1 MDQRGY
7 LNRFPSKK
15 REKALTQA
23 LDIRKFEI
31 ELYWKRAAYFW
42 TLIAAAFAGYVALLS
57 KDEFADKEFIVL
69 VVACLGLLFSFAWSC
84 VNRGSKQWQENWEN
98 HVDMLE
104 DDVIGPL
111 YKTVLRRRPPESRR
125 EWIIDAMTGP
135 ATYSVSGINQIIST
149 FMVLLWIVL
158 VARSLHVDPSLK
170 FDLLASSVVV
180 ATVFACMSF
189 VVISRTHV
197 GHHEHLAKL
206 RRSEIKS
213 DP

>member
-1 MDQRGY
+1 MDQRSY
-7 LNRFPSKK
+7 FKQFPSEK
-15 REKALTQA
+15 REKALLQA

-31 ELYWKRAAYFW
+31 DLYWKRAAYFW

-57 KDEFADKEFIVL
+57 KDDFSDKEFVVL

-111 YKTVLRRRPPESRR
+111 YKIVLRRRPPENKW
-125 EWIIDAMTGP
+125 EWVINAMTGP
-135 ATYSVSGINQIIST
+135 GTYSVSGINQIIST
-149 FMVLLWIVL
+149 FMVLLWVVL
-158 VARSLHVDPSLK
+158 VARSLHL
-170 FDLLASSVVV
+170 DLSTKIDFLASSVVL
-180 ATVFACMSF
+180 ATVLACISF

-197 GHHEHLAKL
+197 GNHEHLAKL
-206 RRSEIKS
+206 RSSKINS
-213 DP
+213 AP